1 MIFDKKGTREFKL
14 TQLNEARRIAKANTS
29 PTERFIPIKLKSL
42 KELRELRKST
52 NSRPESVLSL
62 PDKLR
67 SINSIDEDL
76 RFRDVSS
83 LSPKEN
89 TFSSGRSFDRK
100 LKNRDSSDEECKMT
114 EEIAII
120 SKFKEQKKVNLPLI
134 TEKLDCEEQTFE
146 ENLER
151 LDKARTSLTPNAI
164 LREAETET
172 TEETQRSKGKD
183 SARQEPFQVARH
195 KLLYPSKLI
204 KKTGAKVMHVLNM
217 SKRPQAE
224 VLKFIDEP
232 KLQKKLTRSQE
243 RGLLDRLQGFSI
255 KKGQ

>member
-14 TQLNEARRIAKANTS
+14 TKLNEARRIAKANSS

-42 KELRELRKST
+42 KELREMRKSS

-67 SINSIDEDL
+67 YINSIDEDL
-76 RFRDVSS
+76 RFRDVAS

-89 TFSSGRSFDRK
+89 TFSSGRSFDRMIK
-100 LKNRDSSDEECKMT
+100 HKDSSDEECKMPD
-114 EEIAII
+114 EIAII
-120 SKFKEQKKVNLPLI
+120 SKFNEQQKHNLPQI
-134 TEKLDCEEQTFE
+134 TEKLDSEEQTFE

-151 LDKARTSLTPNAI
+151 LDKARTSLTPNTV

-172 TEETQRSKGKD
+172 TEETQRTKGKD
-183 SARQEPFQVARH
+183 SARQEPFPVAKH

-204 KKTGAKVMHVLNM
+204 KKTGAKMMHVLNM
-217 SKRPQAE
+217 PKRPQAE
-224 VLKFIDEP
+224 VLKFIDEQKHP
-232 KLQKKLTRSQE
+232 KKLTRSQE